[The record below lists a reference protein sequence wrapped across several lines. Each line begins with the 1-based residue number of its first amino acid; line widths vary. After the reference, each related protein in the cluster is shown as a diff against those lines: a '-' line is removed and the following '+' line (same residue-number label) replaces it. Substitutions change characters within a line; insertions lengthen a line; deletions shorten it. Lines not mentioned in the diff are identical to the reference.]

1 MSGFASTH
9 SSGRYLAAGLVA
21 LGLLGASAQSS
32 AAESCLDQVRKL
44 AERHRLSDD
53 PPTVSPN
60 GGPKPTPE
68 QLGRSGGVIEPPPV
82 QDKSVI
88 APPPGTGSRMPTVPD
103 VAQPST
109 PAPKPETPNA
119 IAAADRT
126 TLQALLVAARA
137 QAERGMERE
146 CLDRLDE
153 ARRIA
158 QRSN

>member
-1 MSGFASTH
+1 MSGFARPH
-9 SSGRYLAAGLVA
+9 FNGRYLVACLVA
-21 LGLLGASAQSS
+21 LGLLVASAES
-32 AAESCLDQVRKL
+32 AAAENCLDQVRKL

-60 GGPKPTPE
+60 GGPRPTPE

-88 APPPGTGSRMPTVPD
+88 APPSGTGSRMPTVPD

-109 PAPKPETPNA
+109 QAPKPESPSAT
-119 IAAADRT
+119 AADRT

-153 ARRIA
+153 AQRIA